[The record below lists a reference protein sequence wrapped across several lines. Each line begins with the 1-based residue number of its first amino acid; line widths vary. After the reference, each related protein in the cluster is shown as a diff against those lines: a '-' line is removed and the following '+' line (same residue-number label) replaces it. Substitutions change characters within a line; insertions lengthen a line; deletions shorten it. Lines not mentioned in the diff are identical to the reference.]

1 MRHEWISV
9 HDCRVGLQDGDHI
22 AFTPPSH
29 PVPTLHLHLI
39 PQELGSLQREKHDQ
53 DGFWLCPPPTWSLFL
68 LSLPT
73 PQLLS
78 RERQDTLSTS
88 LAPPKLPGALW
99 PLSDLTVQSEAQ
111 DSSRATEATARAY
124 PSDPTQPP
132 SSAAPTTELVNV
144 WVHWKGPPWSI
155 CRHSPSA
162 APSL

>member
-1 MRHEWISV
+1 MDDR
-9 HDCRVGLQDGDHI
+9 RVGLQDGDHI
-22 AFTPPSH
+22 AFAPPSH

-39 PQELGSLQREKHDQ
+39 PQELGSLE
-53 DGFWLCPPPTWSLFL
+53 
-68 LSLPT
+68 
-73 PQLLS
+73 
-78 RERQDTLSTS
+78 RERNMTKMTSGCVPLLPGACSCSPFPPSSSAGKDTDTLSTS

-124 PSDPTQPP
+124 LSDPAQPP

-155 CRHSPSA
+155 CRRSPSA
-162 APSL
+162 APSVTAPE

>member
-1 MRHEWISV
+1 MTKMASGCVAYLE
-9 HDCRVGLQDGDHI
+9 
-22 AFTPPSH
+22 
-29 PVPTLHLHLI
+29 PVLAV
-39 PQELGSLQREKHDQ
+39 
-53 DGFWLCPPPTWSLFL
+53 
-68 LSLPT
+68 LS

-78 RERQDTLSTS
+78 GKDTDTLSTS

-99 PLSDLTVQSEAQ
+99 PFPDLTVQSEAQ

-124 PSDPTQPP
+124 PSGPAQPP